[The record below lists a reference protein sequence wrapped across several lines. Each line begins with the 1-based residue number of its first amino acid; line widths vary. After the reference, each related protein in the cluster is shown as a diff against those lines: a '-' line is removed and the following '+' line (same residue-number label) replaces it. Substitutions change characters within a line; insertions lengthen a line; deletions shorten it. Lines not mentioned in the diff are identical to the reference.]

1 MKIVEITHA
10 LSSGG
15 GERLKV
21 DLSNRLVSN
30 PDNEVYMIVTRSL
43 KKPGNDH
50 YLPFLSKKIKLVE
63 LNAPYGFSFKEFW
76 AMFKSIAS
84 IKPDVVHSHGALTL
98 LVLPSLFFPKI
109 KFYNTIHTLPS
120 RLATSKLNKLFS
132 KFLYK
137 HLVTPVTISKEC
149 HKDYQTCYGL
159 TNDKL
164 ITNGSE
170 TLQNTSEE
178 ESVTKEIDSY
188 KKNSTT
194 PIFIHVA
201 RAHPVKNHKRLFET
215 FKRLDNEGF
224 DFELVIVG
232 TGYECYSDELKF
244 CSKFHFVGEKQNVGD
259 YMACADFFTLTSDKE
274 GLPISLLEAMSMG
287 VIPVCT
293 PAGGIVDVIENRRNG
308 FIAANISDEDY
319 YECVKEALSDKYP
332 ISKEIIKEE
341 FNSKFSMETCA
352 SNYYN
357 LFSSTK
363 K

>member
-50 YLPFLSKKIKLVE
+50 YLPFLSKDIKLVG

-76 AMFKSIAS
+76 AMLKAIAQ

-98 LVLPSLFFPKI
+98 LVLPCLIFPKI
-109 KFYNTIHTLPS
+109 KYFNTIHTLPS
-120 RLATSKLNKLFS
+120 RLATNKLNKLFS
-132 KFLYK
+132 KMLYK
-137 HLVTPVTISKEC
+137 HLITPVTISTEC
-149 HKDYQTCYGL
+149 HKDFNICYEL
-159 TNDKL
+159 RNDVL

-170 TLQNTSEE
+170 TLKVTTKY
-178 ESVTKEIDSY
+178 ESVKKEIDGIRKTSE
-188 KKNSTT
+188 T
-194 PIFIHVA
+194 PVVIHVA

-215 FKRLDNEGF
+215 FKRLDKEGF

-232 TGYECYSDELKF
+232 TGYECYSEELKT

-259 YMACADFFTLTSDKE
+259 YMACADYFTLTSDKE

-308 FIAANISDEDY
+308 FLAANVSDEDY
-319 YECVKEALSDKYP
+319 YECVKEALSGKYP
-332 ISKEIIKEE
+332 ISKEQIKEE

-352 SNYYN
+352 SNYYY
-357 LFSSTK
+357 LFSSPQK
-363 K
+363 